1 MIWTEDSNSPPVS
14 EIITTSDTTTNEPIG
29 ISLYE
34 ANKQLIQ
41 QLPSMTKDKAIEVI
55 YQFQMDTMKKQGD
68 TYSVLL
74 GWDLR
79 YFTVF
84 VDNNYDATFCE
95 EVYMCLRNL
104 GEIKALEYDYDKV
117 ECWIADK
124 DEMFVVYL
132 FDYEGGVIEC

>member
-14 EIITTSDTTTNEPIG
+14 EIITTSDTTTSEPIG

-79 YFTVF
+79 YFTIF

-104 GEIKALEYDYDKV
+104 GEIKALEYDCDKV